1 MKSVDVSAEKPKYM
15 GSKRKQSNVE
25 GCGMQESQVKCDNY

>member
-1 MKSVDVSAEKPKYM
+1 MKSMDVSAEKPKYM

-25 GCGMQESQVKCDNY
+25 GCGNARITSKVR